1 MRTDFNFADA
11 TQQSFGFLR
20 QELSIVEPGVYRT
33 IFPEVQ
39 YPGLVPVDTGGWEWA
54 KSITFTSLDSVG
66 RAQWFHSQARDVP
79 VAEIEVNQFETR
91 IEMAAIGYRYGIEE
105 VQTAMKLGIGITNE
119 KAMAAKRAYEEFV
132 DDVVL
137 RGNTAKGMF
146 GLINQ
151 PSDVATIDA
160 ADVGDENG
168 GTNSS
173 YWMHKTPMQIMDDFN
188 TAITNVYVNSLQ
200 IELADTVLLPL
211 LEMTRLAQLQMPN
224 LPTTV
229 LEWIQ
234 RHNMYT
240 LQTNR
245 PLNIK
250 AIRGLETADDAAA
263 GAWLCIATIRPFSN
277 STFRCR
283 TSSCL
288 CSQRMRSGSCSWSP
302 VSSGLAVLKSV
313 VPQRC
318 VTSTASARSRLNHH
332 CNVGDH

>member
-1 MRTDFNFADA
+1 MRNTFNFADA
-11 TQQSFGFLR
+11 TQQAFGFLR

-33 IFPEVQ
+33 VFPEVQ

-79 VAEIEVNQFETR
+79 VAEVQLNQFETR

-105 VQTAMKLGIGITNE
+105 VQTALRLGIGITNE

-137 RGNTAKGMF
+137 RGNTAKGWY

-160 ADVGDENG
+160 ADVGDLNG

-173 YWMHKTPMQIMDDFN
+173 YWAHKDVSQIMDDFN
-188 TAITNVYVNSLQ
+188 AAITNVTVNSLQ
-200 IELADTVLLPL
+200 VELADTVLLPL
-211 LEMTRLAQLQMPN
+211 QELTRLAQMQMTN
-224 LPTTV
+224 LPSTV
-229 LEWIQ
+229 LGWIQ
-234 RHNMYT
+234 QHNMYT
-240 LQTNR
+240 LQTGR

-250 AIRGLETADDAAA
+250 AIRGLETADDA
-263 GAWLCIATIRPFSN
+263 GGG
-277 STFRCR
+277 
-283 TSSCL
+283 
-288 CSQRMRSGSCSWSP
+288 RMVVYRNDPG
-302 VSSGLAVLKSV
+302 VLKFHIPMPHKFLPV
-313 VPQRC
+313 QPENPVGLVFLVPGIFRLGGLEIRRPAAMRY
-318 VTSTASARSRLNHH
+318 VDGISAPP
-332 CNVGDH
+332 V

>member
-1 MRTDFNFADA
+1 MRNHMFNFTDA

-20 QELSIVEPGVYRT
+20 QQLSIIEPGVYRT
-33 IFPEVQ
+33 VFPEVQ
-39 YPGLVPVDTGGWEWA
+39 YPGLVPVTTDGWEWA
-54 KSITFTSLDSVG
+54 KSVTFTSMNSVG

-79 VAEIEVNQFETR
+79 VTDVTLDQFETR

-105 VQTAMKLGIGITNE
+105 VQTALRLGVGIDNE

-137 RGNTAKGMF
+137 RGNTTKGWA

-151 PSDVATIDA
+151 VSDVTTIDA
-160 ADVGDENG
+160 ADVGNQNG

-173 YWMHKTPMQIMDDFN
+173 YWEHKTPAQVMDDFN
-188 TAITNVYVNSLQ
+188 IALTNVYQESLQ
-200 IELADTVLLPL
+200 VEMADTVLLPL
-211 LEMTRLAQLQMPN
+211 TEMTRLAQMQMPN

-229 LEWIQ
+229 LEWVQ

-250 AIRGLETADDAAA
+250 AVRGLESADDA
-263 GAWLCIATIRPFSN
+263 GGGRMVVYRNDPGVLKFHLPMPHRFLPVQPENPVGLVFLVPGIFRLGGLEIRRPKA
-277 STFRCR
+277 
-283 TSSCL
+283 
-288 CSQRMRSGSCSWSP
+288 MRYVDGISP
-302 VSSGLAVLKSV
+302 VPV
-313 VPQRC
+313 
-318 VTSTASARSRLNHH
+318 
-332 CNVGDH
+332 